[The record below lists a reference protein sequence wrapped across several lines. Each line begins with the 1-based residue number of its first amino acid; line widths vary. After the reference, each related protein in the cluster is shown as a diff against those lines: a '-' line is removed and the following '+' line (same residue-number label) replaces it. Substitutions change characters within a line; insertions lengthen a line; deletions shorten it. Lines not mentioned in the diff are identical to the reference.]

1 MYAQQ
6 TTDARAVLAWHS
18 AQFARLR
25 AVTSPRRHCPLAIA
39 LLLAR
44 AQGPVCVE
52 LWRPMCRGHV
62 RGQRSRTSCLCL
74 SASSSPSSS
83 RMPSS
88 SRAAGAEFLGLG
100 VHVSG
105 WRSAR
110 RCAPAALQLL
120 RQMSRQHFDQRTQPA
135 WHWDP
140 QCEGLSVHLV
150 TNKTCLV
157 EFTVCPLKAGLGV
170 FVSGTTGPRHAP
182 TQINTPPI
190 GGFYAH
196 KKPELGSGRYLLTG
210 HAVRGFFCCCRLG
223 CSSSGRA
230 LA

>member
-1 MYAQQ
+1 MAPYVQRACER
-6 TTDARAVLAWHS
+6 TT
-18 AQFARLR
+18 F
-25 AVTSPRRHCPLAIA
+25 T
-39 LLLAR
+39 
-44 AQGPVCVE
+44 
-52 LWRPMCRGHV
+52 
-62 RGQRSRTSCLCL
+62 RTSCLCL

-88 SRAAGAEFLGLG
+88 SRAAGAESLGLG
-100 VHVSG
+100 VHVPG

-120 RQMSRQHFDQRTQPA
+120 RQMSRQHFDQRAQPA

-190 GGFYAH
+190 GFFMHTKTRTG
-196 KKPELGSGRYLLTG
+196 LGGLLATYL
-210 HAVRGFFCCCRLG
+210 
-223 CSSSGRA
+223 
-230 LA
+230 

>member
-1 MYAQQ
+1 
-6 TTDARAVLAWHS
+6 
-18 AQFARLR
+18 
-25 AVTSPRRHCPLAIA
+25 
-39 LLLAR
+39 
-44 AQGPVCVE
+44 
-52 LWRPMCRGHV
+52 
-62 RGQRSRTSCLCL
+62 
-74 SASSSPSSS
+74 
-83 RMPSS
+83 MPSS

-210 HAVRGFFCCCRLG
+210 HAVRGFFCCCRLIHLVY
-223 CSSSGRA
+223 SVLSHAPARRA
-230 LA
+230 TASASARTHTTSALVISIPPATTTSKLPACFLFEVSRTVYRYNIVLHNVRLF

>member
-1 MYAQQ
+1 
-6 TTDARAVLAWHS
+6 
-18 AQFARLR
+18 
-25 AVTSPRRHCPLAIA
+25 
-39 LLLAR
+39 
-44 AQGPVCVE
+44 
-52 LWRPMCRGHV
+52 
-62 RGQRSRTSCLCL
+62 
-74 SASSSPSSS
+74 
-83 RMPSS
+83 MPSS

-100 VHVSG
+100 VYVSG

-223 CSSSGRA
+223 DRASVWCLAKAATFDPGRVGRTQE
-230 LA
+230 

>member
-1 MYAQQ
+1 
-6 TTDARAVLAWHS
+6 
-18 AQFARLR
+18 
-25 AVTSPRRHCPLAIA
+25 
-39 LLLAR
+39 
-44 AQGPVCVE
+44 
-52 LWRPMCRGHV
+52 
-62 RGQRSRTSCLCL
+62 
-74 SASSSPSSS
+74 
-83 RMPSS
+83 MPSS

-210 HAVRGFFCCCRLG
+210 HAVRVFFCCCRLVEKG
-223 CSSSGRA
+223 PKPEQADYLFQLYSLLQQYSCVLCAVSG
-230 LA
+230 

>member
-1 MYAQQ
+1 
-6 TTDARAVLAWHS
+6 
-18 AQFARLR
+18 
-25 AVTSPRRHCPLAIA
+25 
-39 LLLAR
+39 
-44 AQGPVCVE
+44 
-52 LWRPMCRGHV
+52 MCRGHV

-210 HAVRGFFCCCRLG
+210 HAVRGFFCCCRLKRQG
-223 CSSSGRA
+223 NTHGRQQPPRIPPA
-230 LA
+230 YYKEGLVRFTEKRSELHQPWSKQPQSWCYLGPTS